1 MIEANCVVPI
11 RRAVPEEAGEL
22 TDYLRRLSGEL
33 DEVIV
38 VDGSAPDVFE
48 AHASLWGD
56 AVRHVPVPPGSVT
69 PMGKVGGVLTGVRLA
84 RNECVVIGDDDVFYT
99 RETLARVVDLLRSG
113 AHVVRPQNYFEPLPW
128 HALWDTGRTLLN
140 RLWGGD
146 WPGTLGVRRSAIL
159 ATQGYDGGAM
169 FENLELVRTVRAAG
183 GVEEAPLDL
192 FVLRR
197 PPDSRHFFSQ
207 RVRQA
212 YDEFARPPR
221 MALSLAVLPLTVAL
235 AARGRWKT
243 LAAGVGAI
251 PALAEWGRRRAGGRT
266 IFPAT
271 ASLLAPAWVAERAV
285 CSWLALGSR
294 VFRGGIP
301 YGGSVLKLAAN
312 SERELRRRHAGAI
325 AAEALV
331 KDMEKLRGEVD
342 GDRV

>member
-1 MIEANCVVPI
+1 MIEATYVVPI
-11 RRAVPEEAGEL
+11 RRAVPEGPGEL
-22 TDYLRRLSGEL
+22 SGYLRRLSREV

-38 VDGSAPDVFE
+38 VDGSAPGVFE
-48 AHASLWGD
+48 VHAALWGD
-56 AVRHVPVPPGSVT
+56 AVTHVPVDLSSVT
-69 PMGKVGGVLTGVRLA
+69 AMGKVGGVLTGVNLA
-84 RNECVVIGDDDVFYT
+84 RHERIIIGDDDVFYT
-99 RETLARVVDLLRSG
+99 PEALARVIDLLNE
-113 AHVVRPQNYFEPLPW
+113 AHVVRPQNYFDPLPW
-128 HALWDTGRTLLN
+128 HAIWDTGRTLLN
-140 RLWGGD
+140 RLSGGD
-146 WPGTLGVRRSAIL
+146 WPGTLGVRRSAL
-159 ATQGYDGGAM
+159 RATGGYDGGAM

-197 PPDSRHFFSQ
+197 PPDSGHFLSQ

-221 MALSLAVLPLTVAL
+221 MALYLAVLPVSVAL
-235 AARGRWKT
+235 AARGRWKA

-251 PALAEWGRRRAGGRT
+251 SLLAELGRRRAGGREF
-266 IFPAT
+266 FPVT

-285 CSWLALGSR
+285 CAWLALGSR

-325 AAEALV
+325 EAEALV
-331 KDMEKLRGEVD
+331 KNMRRIRGEVD
-342 GDRV
+342 GDGA

>member
-1 MIEANCVVPI
+1 MIEATYVVPI
-11 RRAVPEEAGEL
+11 RRSAPEEAGEFSG
-22 TDYLRRLSGEL
+22 YLRRLSGEM

-38 VDGSAPDVFE
+38 VDGSSPEVFE
-48 AHASLWGD
+48 AHAAIWGD
-56 AVRHVPVPPGSVT
+56 AVRHVPVDPGCVT

-84 RNECVVIGDDDVFYT
+84 RHERVIIGDDDVFYT
-99 RETLARVVDLLRSG
+99 PESLARVVDLLEEG
-113 AHVVRPQNYFEPLPW
+113 AHVVRPQNYFDPLPW

-146 WPGTLGVRRSAIL
+146 WPGTLGVRRSALL
-159 ATQGYDGGAM
+159 ATGGYDGDAM

-192 FVLRR
+192 FVLRH

-212 YDEFARPPR
+212 YDELARPPR
-221 MALSLAVLPLTVAL
+221 MILSLAVLPLAVVL

-243 LAAGVGAI
+243 LAAGTGTI
-251 PALAEWGRRRAGGRT
+251 SALAELGRRRAGGREV
-266 IFPAT
+266 FSAA

-285 CSWLALGSR
+285 CAWLALGSR

-301 YGGSVLKLAAN
+301 YGGSVLRLAAN
-312 SERELRRRHAGAI
+312 SERKLGRRHAGALVV
-325 AAEALV
+325 AAFAE
-331 KDMEKLRGEVD
+331 D
-342 GDRV
+342 

>member
-1 MIEANCVVPI
+1 MIAASYVVPI
-11 RRAVPEEAGEL
+11 RRAVPEGPGPFA
-22 TDYLRRLSGEL
+22 DYLRRLSGEV

-38 VDGSAPDVFE
+38 VDGSAPEVFE
-48 AHASLWGD
+48 AHAALWGD
-56 AVRHVPVPPGSVT
+56 AVRHVPVPEASVT

-84 RNECVVIGDDDVFYT
+84 RNERVVIGDDDVFYT
-99 RETLARVVDLLRSG
+99 PEALARVVDLLET
-113 AHVVRPQNYFEPLPW
+113 AHVVRPQNYFDPMPW

-146 WPGTLGVRRSAIL
+146 WPGTLGVRRSALL
-159 ATQGYDGGAM
+159 ATGGYDGGAM

-197 PPDSRHFFSQ
+197 PPDSGHFFSQ

-221 MALSLAVLPLTVAL
+221 MALSLAVLPAALAL

-243 LAAGVGAI
+243 LAAGVGTI
-251 PALAEWGRRRAGGRT
+251 SLLAELGRRRAGGREF
-266 IFPAT
+266 FPAA

-325 AAEALV
+325 EAAALERE
-331 KDMEKLRGEVD
+331 MAMLRGEVD
-342 GDRV
+342 GDGA

>member
-1 MIEANCVVPI
+1 MTRASYVVPI
-11 RRAVPEEAGEL
+11 RRAVPEGPGEL
-22 TDYLRRLSGEL
+22 SEYLRRLSGEV

-38 VDGSAPDVFE
+38 VDGSDPDVFE
-48 AHASLWGD
+48 EHAALWGD
-56 AVRHVPVPPGSVT
+56 AVRHVPVDPSSVT

-84 RNECVVIGDDDVFYT
+84 RNERVVIGDDDVFYT
-99 RETLARVVDLLRSG
+99 PEALARVVDLLGR
-113 AHVVRPQNYFEPLPW
+113 AHVVRPQNYFDPLPW

-146 WPGTLGVRRSAIL
+146 WPGTLGVRRSALL
-159 ATQGYDGGAM
+159 ATGGYDGGAM

-197 PPDSRHFFSQ
+197 PPDSGHFFSQ

-221 MALSLAVLPLTVAL
+221 MVLSLAVLPLAL
-235 AARGRWKT
+235 AFDARGRWKG

-251 PALAEWGRRRAGGRT
+251 SLLAEWGRRRAGGREV
-266 IFPAT
+266 FPAA

-285 CSWLALGSR
+285 CAWLALGSR

-301 YGGSVLKLAAN
+301 YSGSVLRLAAN

-325 AAEALV
+325 AAAALEGEMAV
-331 KDMEKLRGEVD
+331 LRGEVD
-342 GDRV
+342 GDGV

>member
-1 MIEANCVVPI
+1 MIEATYVVPI
-11 RRAVPEEAGEL
+11 RRSVPEGPGEL
-22 TDYLRRLSGEL
+22 SDYLRRLSEEI

-38 VDGSAPDVFE
+38 VDGSAPEVFE

-56 AVRHVPVPPGSVT
+56 AVRHVPVDPSTVT
-69 PMGKVGGVLTGVRLA
+69 PMGKVGGVLTGVNLA
-84 RNECVVIGDDDVFYT
+84 SHERIIIGDDDVFYT
-99 RETLARVVDLLRSG
+99 PEALARVADLLNE
-113 AHVVRPQNYFEPLPW
+113 AHVVRPQNYFDPLPW
-128 HALWDTGRTLLN
+128 HAVWDTGRTLLN
-140 RLWGGD
+140 RLSGGD
-146 WPGTLGVRRSAIL
+146 WPGTLGVRRSAL
-159 ATQGYDGGAM
+159 RATGGYDGGAM

-197 PPDSRHFFSQ
+197 PPDSAHFLSQ

-212 YDEFARPPR
+212 YDEFARPLR
-221 MALSLAVLPLTVAL
+221 MALYLAVLPVSVAL
-235 AARGRWKT
+235 AARGRWRT
-243 LAAGVGAI
+243 LAAGVGVI
-251 PALAEWGRRRAGGRT
+251 SLLAEWGRRRAGGREV
-266 IFPAT
+266 FPAA

-325 AAEALV
+325 KAEALV
-331 KDMEKLRGEVD
+331 RDMQRIRGEVD
-342 GDRV
+342 GDGA

>member
-1 MIEANCVVPI
+1 MIRASYVVPI
-11 RRAVPEEAGEL
+11 RRATPEGPGEFS
-22 TDYLRRLSGEL
+22 DYLRRLSEEV

-38 VDGSAPDVFE
+38 VDGSEPDVFE
-48 AHASLWGD
+48 AHAALWGD
-56 AVRHVPVPPGSVT
+56 AVRHVPVDPDSVT

-84 RNECVVIGDDDVFYT
+84 RNEPVVIGDDDVFYT
-99 RETLARVVDLLRSG
+99 SEALARVVDLLGR
-113 AHVVRPQNYFEPLPW
+113 AHVVRPQNYFDPLPW

-140 RLWGGD
+140 RLRGGD

-159 ATQGYDGGAM
+159 ATGGYDGGAM

-197 PPDSRHFFSQ
+197 PPDSGHFFSQ

-212 YDEFARPPR
+212 YDEFARPSR
-221 MALSLAVLPLTVAL
+221 MALSLAVLPLALAL
-235 AARGRWKT
+235 AARGRWKA
-243 LAAGVGAI
+243 LVAGVGAI
-251 PALAEWGRRRAGGRT
+251 SLLAEWGRRRAGGREV
-266 IFPAT
+266 FPAA

-294 VFRGGIP
+294 VLRGGIP
-301 YGGSVLKLAAN
+301 YGGYVLSLAAN

-325 AAEALV
+325 ATAALV
-331 KDMEKLRGEVD
+331 KEMAMLRGEVD
-342 GDRV
+342 GDGV

>member
-1 MIEANCVVPI
+1 MIAASYVVPI
-11 RRAVPEEAGEL
+11 RRAVPEGPGPFA
-22 TDYLRRLSGEL
+22 DYLRRLAGEV

-38 VDGSAPDVFE
+38 VDGSAPEVFE
-48 AHASLWGD
+48 AHAALWGD
-56 AVRHVPVPPGSVT
+56 AVRHVPVPEASVT

-84 RNECVVIGDDDVFYT
+84 RNERVVIGDDDVFYT
-99 RETLARVVDLLRSG
+99 PEALARVVDLLG
-113 AHVVRPQNYFEPLPW
+113 TAHVVRPQNYFDPMPW

-146 WPGTLGVRRSAIL
+146 WPGTLGVRRSALL
-159 ATQGYDGGAM
+159 ATGGYDGGAM

-183 GVEEAPLDL
+183 GAEEAPLDL

-197 PPDSRHFFSQ
+197 PPDSGHFFSQ

-221 MALSLAVLPLTVAL
+221 MVLSLAVLPAALTL

-243 LAAGVGAI
+243 LAAGVGTI
-251 PALAEWGRRRAGGRT
+251 SLLAEWGRRRAGGREF
-266 IFPAT
+266 FPAA

-325 AAEALV
+325 EAAALERE
-331 KDMEKLRGEVD
+331 MAMLRGEVD
-342 GDRV
+342 GDGA